1 LENKKISFIKR
12 LKRAIF
18 NVELYAD
25 FATEKISI
33 AIKFFVKLVLIL
45 SVVLGV
51 VYTYKVLTILN
62 NQQELDILY
71 SQLQTQNVMNSN
83 DINQSIDVLKQ
94 NSNSYIAIAVTFALV
109 IFIQFLGF
117 GFWDIIILSVFA
129 IIVTMMSRMKIK
141 YKALFIISLYA
152 LTLSTIL
159 KYIYAIANVLTN
171 INVEYFSI
179 AYDVISYIY
188 IIAAILIIKSDF
200 ISQTIEL
207 NRIYKEQEKIREELK
222 EQDNPDEKTEREK
235 DKADKDEEKKEK
247 SKTSQEPEPE
257 AGKA

>member
-1 LENKKISFIKR
+1 
-12 LKRAIF
+12 
-18 NVELYAD
+18 VELYED
-25 FATEKISI
+25 FDKENFSI
-33 AIKFFVKLVLIL
+33 AIKLFVYLVLIL
-45 SVVLGV
+45 SVFLGI
-51 VYTYKVLTILN
+51 VYTYKILTIVN

-94 NSNSYIAIAVTFALV
+94 NSNSYAAIAVTFALI

-117 GFWDIIILSVFA
+117 GFWDILILSVFA

-159 KYIYAIANVLTN
+159 KYIYVIANILAN

-200 ISQTIEL
+200 INQTIEL

-222 EQDNPDEKTEREK
+222 EQESPDEKKEQEK
-235 DKADKDEEKKEK
+235 DKADKEKKEED
-247 SKTSQEPEPE
+247 KTAPEPE

>member
-25 FATEKISI
+25 FATEKISV

-45 SVVLGV
+45 SVILGV

-83 DINQSIDVLKQ
+83 EINQSIDAIKQ

-117 GFWDIIILSVFA
+117 GFWDILILSVFA

-159 KYIYAIANVLTN
+159 KYIYAIANILVN

-200 ISQTIEL
+200 INQTIEL
-207 NRIYKEQEKIREELK
+207 NRIYKEEEKIREELK
-222 EQDNPDEKTEREK
+222 EEEQEADNKEKK
-235 DKADKDEEKKEK
+235 KKDETKDNEE
-247 SKTSQEPEPE
+247 ENPEPE